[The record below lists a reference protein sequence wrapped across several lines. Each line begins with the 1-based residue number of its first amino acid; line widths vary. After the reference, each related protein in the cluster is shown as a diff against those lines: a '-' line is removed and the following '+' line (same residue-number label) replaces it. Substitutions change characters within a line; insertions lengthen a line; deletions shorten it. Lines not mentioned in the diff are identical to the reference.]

1 MTIKIGS
8 RTSKLALK
16 QVEIAMKSIRV
27 SNFEIVEVDTQGD
40 KRSRE
45 NKVQFDKKNFV
56 EDIDNLIVDKKIDI
70 AVHSAKDMPAVSNF
84 SDLDEIY
91 ISNDL
96 VQGDEKYNSRN
107 DILIFRESMDP
118 VFERNMKIGTSSL
131 RRKLQSKFFL
141 EATEIANLN
150 GNVDTRIKKLNEGE
164 YDCIILAKAGCERLK
179 LNLNYLELE
188 HLTSISQGSICL
200 RFNKESEEIHKL
212 LGPLNDDVMKSKIN
226 ECNHFLNL
234 IDADCNS
241 AVAVDYRD
249 DVLQAEVY
257 GKKEFIKF
265 SALNAKDAFKRFEE
279 LDGLRLL
286 NEHNWYKSKKYF

>member
-107 DILIFRESMDP
+107 DILIFRENVDP

-141 EATEIANLN
+141 EATEIGNLN
-150 GNVDTRIKKLNEGE
+150 GNVDTRIKKLNDGE

-212 LGPLNDDVMKSKIN
+212 LGPLNDDGMKRKIN
-226 ECNHFLNL
+226 ECNYFLNL

-265 SALNAKDAFKRFEE
+265 SALNAEDAFKRFKE

-286 NEHNWYKSKKYF
+286 NEHN

>member
-70 AVHSAKDMPAVSNF
+70 AVHSAKDMPAVSNL
-84 SDLDEIY
+84 SGLDEIY

-107 DILIFRESMDP
+107 DILIFRENVDP

-141 EATEIANLN
+141 EATEIGNLN
-150 GNVDTRIKKLNEGE
+150 GNVDTRIKKLNDGE

-212 LGPLNDDVMKSKIN
+212 LGPLNDDGMKRKIN
-226 ECNHFLNL
+226 ECNYFLNL

-265 SALNAKDAFKRFEE
+265 SALNAEDAFKRFKE

-286 NEHNWYKSKKYF
+286 NEHN

>member
-107 DILIFRESMDP
+107 DILIFRENVDP

-212 LGPLNDDVMKSKIN
+212 LGPLNDDVMKRKIN

-286 NEHNWYKSKKYF
+286 NEHN

>member
-27 SNFEIVEVDTQGD
+27 SDFEIVEVDTQGD

-107 DILIFRESMDP
+107 DILIFRENVDP

-212 LGPLNDDVMKSKIN
+212 LGPLNDDVMKRKIN

-265 SALNAKDAFKRFEE
+265 SALNAIDAFRRFEE

-286 NEHNWYKSKKYF
+286 NEHN

>member
-16 QVEIAMKSIRV
+16 QVEIAMKRIGVPS
-27 SNFEIVEVDTQGD
+27 FEIIGVDTDGD

-56 EDIDNLIVDKKIDI
+56 EDIDDLLVGRKIDI
-70 AVHSAKDMPAVSNF
+70 AIHSAKDMPAVSNLP
-84 SDLDEIY
+84 DLDEIY

-96 VQGDEKYNSRN
+96 VQGDKKYNSRS
-107 DILIFRESMDP
+107 DILIFRKNKDA
-118 VFERNMKIGTSSL
+118 VFKKNMKIGTSSL

-150 GNVDTRIKKLNEGE
+150 GNVDTRIKKLNAGE

-179 LNLNYLELE
+179 LDLNYFELD
-188 HLTSISQGSICL
+188 HLTNISQGSICL
-200 RFNKESEEIHKL
+200 RFHKKREEILKIL
-212 LGPLNDDVMKSKIN
+212 EPFSDDEMKRKIN
-226 ECNHFLNL
+226 ECNNFLNL
-234 IDADCNS
+234 INANCNS
-241 AVAVDYRD
+241 AVAVDYKD
-249 DVLQAEVY
+249 EVLHAEIY
-257 GKKEFIKF
+257 GKNEYIKF
-265 SALNAKDAFKRFEE
+265 SAVNAEEAFVRFKD

-286 NEHNWYKSKKYF
+286 NEHS

>member
-150 GNVDTRIKKLNEGE
+150 GNIDTRIKKLNEGE

-200 RFNKESEEIHKL
+200 RFNRESEEIHNL
-212 LGPLNDDVMKSKIN
+212 LGPLNDDVMKRKIN

-249 DVLQAEVY
+249 DLLQAEVY

-286 NEHNWYKSKKYF
+286 NEHN

>member
-27 SNFEIVEVDTQGD
+27 SDFEIVEVDTQGD

-70 AVHSAKDMPAVSNF
+70 GVHSAKDMPAVSNF

-107 DILIFRESMDP
+107 DILIFRENMDP

-150 GNVDTRIKKLNEGE
+150 GNVDTRIKKLNDGV

-212 LGPLNDDVMKSKIN
+212 LGPLNDDVMKRKIN

-286 NEHNWYKSKKYF
+286 NEHN

>member
-16 QVEIAMKSIRV
+16 QVEIAMKSIRE
-27 SNFEIVEVDTQGD
+27 SDFEIVEVDTQGD

-107 DILIFRESMDP
+107 DILIFKENMDP

-141 EATEIANLN
+141 EATKIANLN

-212 LGPLNDDVMKSKIN
+212 LGPLNDDVMKRKIN

-265 SALNAKDAFKRFEE
+265 SALNAEDAFKRFKE

-286 NEHNWYKSKKYF
+286 NEHN

>member
-16 QVEIAMKSIRV
+16 QVEIAMKSIRI
-27 SNFEIVEVDTQGD
+27 SNFEIVKVDTQGD

-107 DILIFRESMDP
+107 DILIFRENMDP

-141 EATEIANLN
+141 EAEEIANLN
-150 GNVDTRIKKLNEGE
+150 GNVDTRIKKLNDGE

-212 LGPLNDDVMKSKIN
+212 LGPLNDDGMKRKIN

-234 IDADCNS
+234 INADCNS

-265 SALNAKDAFKRFEE
+265 SAHNAEDAFKRFKE

-286 NEHNWYKSKKYF
+286 NEHN

>member
-107 DILIFRESMDP
+107 DILIFRENMDP

-212 LGPLNDDVMKSKIN
+212 LGPLNDDVMKRKIN

-279 LDGLRLL
+279 LDGLGLL
-286 NEHNWYKSKKYF
+286 NEHN

>member
-27 SNFEIVEVDTQGD
+27 SDFEIVEVDTQGD

-118 VFERNMKIGTSSL
+118 VFEKNMKIGTSSL

-212 LGPLNDDVMKSKIN
+212 LGPLNDDVMKRKIN

-265 SALNAKDAFKRFEE
+265 SALNAEDAFERFKE

-286 NEHNWYKSKKYF
+286 NEHN

>member
-27 SNFEIVEVDTQGD
+27 SDFEIVEIDTQGD

-107 DILIFRESMDP
+107 DILIFRENMDP

-212 LGPLNDDVMKSKIN
+212 LGPLNDDVMKRKIN

-286 NEHNWYKSKKYF
+286 NEHN

>member
-1 MTIKIGS
+1 MKIRIGS

-16 QVEIAMKSIRV
+16 QVEIAMKRIGVGS
-27 SNFEIVEVDTQGD
+27 FEIIGVDTAGD

-56 EDIDNLIVDKKIDI
+56 EDIDNLLVDKKIDI
-70 AVHSAKDMPAVSNF
+70 AIHSAKDMPAVSNI

-96 VQGDEKYNSRN
+96 VQSGEKYNSRN
-107 DILIFRESMDP
+107 DILIFRKNEHP
-118 VFERNMKIGTSSL
+118 VFKKNMRIGTSSL

-141 EATEIANLN
+141 EATEIDNLN
-150 GNVDTRIKKLNEGE
+150 GNVDTRIKKLNDGE
-164 YDCIILAKAGCERLK
+164 YDCIILAKAGCERLE
-179 LNLNYLELE
+179 LDLNYSELE

-200 RFNKESEEIHKL
+200 RFNKKSGEILKL
-212 LGPLNDDVMKSKIN
+212 LKPFNDNEMKRKIK
-226 ECNHFLNL
+226 ECNNFLNL

-241 AVAVDYRD
+241 AVAVDYKD
-249 DVLQAEVY
+249 EVLKVEVY
-257 GKKEFIKF
+257 GKKEFISF
-265 SALNAKDAFKRFEE
+265 SALNAEEAFMRFEE

-286 NEHNWYKSKKYF
+286 NEHS

>member
-16 QVEIAMKSIRV
+16 QVEIAMKRIGVPS
-27 SNFEIVEVDTQGD
+27 FEIIGVDTDGD

-56 EDIDNLIVDKKIDI
+56 EDIDDLLVDRKIDI
-70 AVHSAKDMPAVSNF
+70 AIHSAKDMPAVSNI

-96 VQGDEKYNSRN
+96 VQSDEKYNSRN
-107 DILIFRESMDP
+107 DILIFRKNEHP
-118 VFERNMKIGTSSL
+118 IFKKNMKIGTSSL

-141 EATEIANLN
+141 EATKIDNLN
-150 GNVDTRIKKLNEGE
+150 GNVDTRIKKLNDGE
-164 YDCIILAKAGCERLK
+164 YDCIILAKAGCQRLE
-179 LNLNYLELE
+179 LDLNYTELE

-200 RFNKESEEIHKL
+200 RFNKKRGEILNL
-212 LGPLNDDVMKSKIN
+212 LEPFNNDEMKKKID
-226 ECNHFLNL
+226 ECNNFLNL
-234 IDADCNS
+234 INADCNS
-241 AVAVDYRD
+241 AVAVDYKD
-249 DVLQAEVY
+249 EVLQAEVY
-257 GKKEFIKF
+257 GKKEFIRF
-265 SALNAKDAFKRFEE
+265 CALSAKEAFMRFDE

-286 NEHNWYKSKKYF
+286 NEHS

>member
-1 MTIKIGS
+1 
-8 RTSKLALK
+8 
-16 QVEIAMKSIRV
+16 MKSIRV

-107 DILIFRESMDP
+107 DILIFRENVDP

-141 EATEIANLN
+141 EAEEIANLN

-212 LGPLNDDVMKSKIN
+212 LGPLNDDVMKRKIN

-257 GKKEFIKF
+257 GKK
-265 SALNAKDAFKRFEE
+265 
-279 LDGLRLL
+279 
-286 NEHNWYKSKKYF
+286 

>member
-1 MTIKIGS
+1 
-8 RTSKLALK
+8 
-16 QVEIAMKSIRV
+16 
-27 SNFEIVEVDTQGD
+27 
-40 KRSRE
+40 
-45 NKVQFDKKNFV
+45 
-56 EDIDNLIVDKKIDI
+56 
-70 AVHSAKDMPAVSNF
+70 
-84 SDLDEIY
+84 
-91 ISNDL
+91 
-96 VQGDEKYNSRN
+96 
-107 DILIFRESMDP
+107 MDP

-212 LGPLNDDVMKSKIN
+212 LGPLNDDVMKRKIN

-286 NEHNWYKSKKYF
+286 NEHN